1 MDYIEKQNK
10 HINEKNSFINTYE
23 KSLLAQEKLKDK
35 KNVRDLYI
43 LSNNSFL
50 ATALREKKV

>member
-10 HINEKNSFINTYE
+10 HSNEKNSFINTYE

-35 KNVRDLYI
+35 KNVCNLYI

-50 ATALREKKV
+50 ATALR